1 MADIGKPLR
10 RYKVIPLTEPV
21 VPTHE
26 PPRTAPKHAPSSPSG
41 PTRQPA
47 APMPAQPAEP
57 ERV

>member
-21 VPTHE
+21 APTHE
-26 PPRTAPKHAPSSPSG
+26 PPQRVAPQIVPSPNG
-41 PTRQPA
+41 PIRQPA